1 MSNLDD
7 INKLMKDMMGNFPFD
22 TVGVEK
28 TFKSSALLNE
38 KLANVALEAASKST
52 EISTVWAKNTIG
64 KLQAVSSAK
73 EEPANY
79 VAAMTEFASNQAEL
93 ASENVTAFTE
103 IAKKVQMETVEIIM
117 AAGKEMT
124 EEASSAV
131 KKASKDVA
139 VANKKVATVK

>member
-1 MSNLDD
+1 
-7 INKLMKDMMGNFPFD
+7 
-22 TVGVEK
+22 
-28 TFKSSALLNE
+28 
-38 KLANVALEAASKST
+38 
-52 EISTVWAKNTIG
+52 
-64 KLQAVSSAK
+64 
-73 EEPANY
+73 
-79 VAAMTEFASNQAEL
+79 MTEFASNQAEL

-139 VANKKVATVK
+139 AASKKVATVK

>member
-1 MSNLDD
+1 
-7 INKLMKDMMGNFPFD
+7 
-22 TVGVEK
+22 
-28 TFKSSALLNE
+28 FKSSALLNQ
-38 KLANVALEAASKST
+38 KLANIALEAASKST
-52 EISTVWAKNTIG
+52 EISTAWAKDTIG

-124 EEASSAV
+124 EETSSAV

-139 VANKKVATVK
+139 AASKKVTTVK

>member
-1 MSNLDD
+1 MTKVGE
-7 INKLMKDMMGNFPFD
+7 INKLMKDIMWNFTFEN
-22 TVGVEK
+22 VGIEK
-28 TFKSSALLNE
+28 AFKNSAVLNE
-38 KLANVALEAASKST
+38 KLLNVALEAASKST
-52 EISTVWAKNTIG
+52 EISTAWAKNTIG

-139 VANKKVATVK
+139 AASKKVATVK